1 MPKPAIW
8 LGLFK
13 NLAVWLVSLTILI
26 PLMLIVLN
34 SFKTQ
39 SEAASMSFAW
49 PKEWRF
55 SNYAEVIEAGKLASS
70 FGNSV
75 YYAVMSVVLG
85 IIVCSMAAFVL
96 SRRRTLFHRAV
107 YYFIVLGIA
116 MPVNHIA
123 LIKVMQILHLMNT
136 RVGLGLL
143 YTALQ
148 VPFSVFLIHGFVS
161 TVSRELDEAAAID
174 GCEGAQMFFRVIFP
188 LLMPVTVTVMLLN
201 FLASWNEF
209 VFPLYYLNSS
219 NLWPMTLEV
228 YSFFGKYESQWNLV
242 SANIVLTSLPVVV
255 AFLFGQKFIVAGMTA
270 GAVKG

>member
-1 MPKPAIW
+1 MSIHARW
-8 LGLFK
+8 LGLLK
-13 NLAVWLVSLTILI
+13 HLAVWFVSLTILV
-26 PLMLIVLN
+26 PLMLILLN

-39 SEAASMSFAW
+39 GEAASMSFAL

-55 SNYAEVIEAGKLASS
+55 SNYAEVIEAGKLVSS

-96 SRRRTLFHRAV
+96 SRRQTRYYRMI

-136 RVGLGLL
+136 RAGLGLL

-148 VPFSVFLIHGFVS
+148 VPFSVFLIRGFVS
-161 TVSRELDEAAAID
+161 SVPRELDEAAAID
-174 GCEGAQMFFRVIFP
+174 GCEGARMFFQVIFP
-188 LLMPVTVTVMLLN
+188 LLMPVAVTVMLLN

-209 VFPLYYLNSS
+209 VFPLYYLNNS

-228 YSFFGKYESQWNLV
+228 YSFFGKFESQWNLV

-255 AFLFGQKFIVAGMTA
+255 AYLLGQKYIVAGMTA
-270 GAVKG
+270 GSVKG